1 MGKWSPFRNEPAERS
16 AIPLVVA
23 ICGLVA
29 AVSSFW
35 LNNEDLS
42 TNVFGC
48 GLISAGWCIFY
59 WIVNP
64 KEGMD

>member
-1 MGKWSPFRNEPAERS
+1 MGKRSRLYDVPVERS
-16 AIPLVVA
+16 AVPLIVA

-35 LNNEDLS
+35 IDNEFLS
-42 TNVFGC
+42 GNVSGC

-59 WIVNP
+59 WIINP